1 MMKSGSET
9 MSARLQKLLTA
20 LHRVHAV
27 HIGHVV
33 TTTNCHCANTLKKF
47 CGSCTR
53 RAGGWKWWKNPNN
66 EQNEAEVT
74 EWETPVQ
81 ETGQRT
87 RSVMIVTVPD
97 LPAPK
102 NEAEDTAECCYKRLN
117 VPHDS
122 VKTNSLSLALCS
134 SLLPFLFITS
144 VWENY
149 WNPCILHLTL
159 IVFSMKKSNK
169 KHAFITNSDL
179 MIQKHWN
186 AIWEPFRVL

>member
-1 MMKSGSET
+1 M
-9 MSARLQKLLTA
+9 
-20 LHRVHAV
+20 
-27 HIGHVV
+27 
-33 TTTNCHCANTLKKF
+33 
-47 CGSCTR
+47 
-53 RAGGWKWWKNPNN
+53 
-66 EQNEAEVT
+66 
-74 EWETPVQ
+74 Q

-102 NEAEDTAECCYKRLN
+102 NDTEDTAKCCYKRLN

-149 WNPCILHLTL
+149 WNPCILRLTL
-159 IVFSMKKSNK
+159 IAFSMKKK
-169 KHAFITNSDL
+169 QQRTCIYYKLRSDDSKAL
-179 MIQKHWN
+179 KCYLGTFSCTVSRENRKVVN
-186 AIWEPFRVL
+186 AWGTKLQYLLQPVKGFSTV